1 MPGIPD
7 RGNEKP
13 ALSKARQKEKAT
25 GGERERERS
34 LSVTQ
39 PGIFIE
45 QLDFLFPPG
54 SIVSLSTVVNR
65 NSKGFLRK
73 LRARFTNPR
82 KEYFFLY
89 TYPSKDRP
97 SGKCNCT
104 DVIRSVQCTCRTQRD
119 SVACVK
125 ATRLLVWIFSWIIVA
140 RESIWT
146 LRRTFFKEY
155 LSDLKNIVRVVG
167 NTLTFH

>member
-45 QLDFLFPPG
+45 QLDFLLPPG

-104 DVIRSVQCTCRTQRD
+104 DVIRSVHLSNT
-119 SVACVK
+119 
-125 ATRLLVWIFSWIIVA
+125 TRLCCLCQSYTAVGVDIFLDHS
-140 RESIWT
+140 RS
-146 LRRTFFKEY
+146 RKY
-155 LSDLKNIVRVVG
+155 LDTEENI
-167 NTLTFH
+167 F